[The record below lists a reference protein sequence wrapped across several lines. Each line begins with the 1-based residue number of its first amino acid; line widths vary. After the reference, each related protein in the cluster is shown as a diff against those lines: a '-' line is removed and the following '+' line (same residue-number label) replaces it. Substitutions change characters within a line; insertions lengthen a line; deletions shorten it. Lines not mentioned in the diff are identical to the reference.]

1 MNATFESP
9 RPLAKSSNMKPAK
22 RRILLVDDD
31 RIMRQVLSRLLTGE
45 DFLVLTAA
53 SCAGILQLVNLMK
66 FDLVLLDLKTQG
78 GYEWETFGRLS
89 AQSPMLPVILIGDR
103 PNMFLHTL
111 ASDLGALLERPLNFT
126 RLFHT
131 IHNLL
136 EKSAI
141 KRLTGFAGR
150 PMVSYRVPPQED
162 ESPGPEDKLKSTAS
176 AVG

>member
-9 RPLAKSSNMKPAK
+9 RPLTKSRNMKPAK

-31 RIMRQVLSRLLTGE
+31 PIMRQVLSRLLTGE

-53 SCAGILQLVNLMK
+53 SCAGMLQLVNLMQ

-78 GYEWETFGRLS
+78 GYEWDTFGRLS
-89 AQSPMLPVILIGDR
+89 AQSPMLPVILIRDR
-103 PNMFLHTL
+103 PDTLFHTL
-111 ASDLGALLERPLNFT
+111 ASDFGALLERPLNFT

-136 EKSAI
+136 EKTAI
-141 KRLTGFAGR
+141 KRLTCFAGR
-150 PMVSYRVPPQED
+150 PMVSYRVPPQEN
-162 ESPGPEDKLKSTAS
+162 ESPGLEDKLKSTGFA
-176 AVG
+176 AG